1 MTAMNGLRYRRRTF
15 LQMSEHRGLIVAV
28 ATFVA
33 VFAILDLSLAQSFS
47 YFDASS
53 TAAAAVTLILAA
65 MGETIVLIS
74 GGMDL
79 SAGAVISLTNCLL
92 VVHMGNTLDSMLLWS
107 VIGIL
112 AGAAVG
118 LINAIFVVML
128 RIQPIV
134 VTLATMFMSHG
145 LTLLVMREPGGT
157 VQPSYTSF
165 FVGDAIPGVL
175 PMPVVVILFA
185 LLVWGVI
192 RASSFS
198 TRLYAIGSDE
208 EAARFKGLNVRPTRF
223 AVYVIAGAF
232 YGAAGVFLTAQTG
245 SGDPTVGPPMLLPIF
260 VAVVLGGTSFAGGRG
275 GCLGTAFGGLTLMLI
290 VNMLLV
296 LNVSTYYST
305 VIEGLLL
312 ILAVLGAS
320 VGRDS
325 PLWSFVR
332 YLRIKARARS
342 PKGTVDRAGGEGTRA
357 TRALRRDDSLPTE
370 AIRRWFTLHRD
381 KLRFILPSY
390 AAFVLILIAA
400 EIIFGGR
407 ISIGPFANSMLVLA
421 SFLAVLALGQGAV
434 VIAGGLDLSVPS
446 MITFAGVL
454 LTGMTLGVEAKE
466 IWAIPAVLALC
477 AGFGALSGIG
487 VVVLGISPFIMTLA
501 MNSILLGLSLVY
513 CNGTPQ
519 GTSPPVL
526 TWLMTGQIV
535 GVTPV
540 VIALVAFVVGAT
552 VLLSRTVFGRYLF
565 AVGNSPLVARFS
577 GVPVNRTLVSA
588 YALSGA
594 CSALVGLLL
603 VGFSGQAF
611 NDMGDPYL
619 LPSIAVVVVGGTLM
633 TGGRGHYLGM
643 FGGALLLTGLGT
655 ILSGSMMPIAVRDII
670 LGAVVLT
677 AVLALRERGNA

>member
-1 MTAMNGLRYRRRTF
+1 MTTETFRLRPKGAPK
-15 LQMSEHRGLIVAV
+15 LEEHRGLIVAIG
-28 ATFVA
+28 ALVA
-33 VFAILDLSLAQSFS
+33 VFVILDLSLSRGFS

-53 TAAAAVTLILAA
+53 TAAAAATLILAA
-65 MGETIVLIS
+65 IGETIVLIS

-79 SAGAVISLTNCLL
+79 SPGAVISLTNCLL
-92 VVHMGNTLDSMLLWS
+92 VVNMSDTFQSMALWS
-107 VIGIL
+107 VLGVL
-112 AGAAVG
+112 VGAATG
-118 LINAIFVVML
+118 LVNAFFIVVL

-134 VTLATMFMSHG
+134 VTLATMFIAHG

-157 VQPSYTSF
+157 VPQRYANF
-165 FVGDAIPGVL
+165 FMADAIPGVL
-175 PMPVVVILFA
+175 PMPFVVILFA
-185 LLVWGVI
+185 LLVWALI

-198 TRLYAIGSDE
+198 TRLYAIGSDD
-208 EAARFKGLNVRPTRF
+208 EAARYKGLNVPRARF
-223 AVYVIAGAF
+223 AVYFIAGGF

-260 VAVVLGGTSFAGGRG
+260 VAVVLGGTSFKGGRG
-275 GCLGTAFGGLTLMLI
+275 GCLGTAVGGLTVMLI

-296 LNVSTYYST
+296 LNISTYYST
-305 VIEGLLL
+305 TIEGLLL
-312 ILAVLGAS
+312 ILAVMGGS
-320 VGRDS
+320 IGRES
-325 PLWSFVR
+325 SLWTVIRLARIRLLSKTSKRDHWRVLKVWDGDRHAVR
-332 YLRIKARARS
+332 Y
-342 PKGTVDRAGGEGTRA
+342 DE
-357 TRALRRDDSLPTE
+357 SLPFS
-370 AIRRWFTLHRD
+370 AIGRWIALHRD

-390 AAFVLILIAA
+390 VAFLVIFVAA

-407 ISIGPFANSMLVLA
+407 ISIGPFFNSILVLT
-421 SFLAVLALGQGAV
+421 SFLAVLALGQGTV

-454 LTGMTLGVEAKE
+454 LTGMTLGGETNE
-466 IWAIPAVLALC
+466 IWAIPMVVALC
-477 AGFGALSGIG
+477 AGFGALSGVGIVSLG
-487 VVVLGISPFIMTLA
+487 VSPFIMTLA
-501 MNSILLGLSLVY
+501 MNGILFGLSLVY
-513 CNGTPQ
+513 CNGTPR

-526 TWLMTGQIV
+526 TWLMTGQIA
-535 GVTPV
+535 GITPV
-540 VIALVAFVVGAT
+540 VIALGFFAVAAT
-552 VLLSRTVFGRYLF
+552 LLLSRTVFGRYVF
-565 AVGNSPLVARFS
+565 AIGNSPLVARFA
-577 GVPVNRTLVSA
+577 GVPVNRTLIAV

-643 FGGALLLTGLGT
+643 FGGALLLTGLGA

-677 AVLALRERGNA
+677 AVIALRERAPS

>member
-1 MTAMNGLRYRRRTF
+1 MTSMNGLQRRRRAFTR
-15 LQMSEHRGLIVAV
+15 LEEHRGLIVAIF
-28 ATFVA
+28 TFVA
-33 VFAILDLSLAQSFS
+33 VFVVLDLSLAQSFS

-53 TAAAAVTLILAA
+53 TAAAAATLILAA
-65 MGETIVLIS
+65 IGETIVLIS

-79 SAGAVISLTNCLL
+79 SAGAVISLTNCLI
-92 VVHMGNTLDSMLLWS
+92 VVNMGTSPQSMLIWS
-107 VIGIL
+107 VVGVL
-112 AGAAVG
+112 VGAAIG
-118 LINAIFVVML
+118 LINAVFVVML

-134 VTLATMFMSHG
+134 VTLATMFMAHG

-157 VQPSYTSF
+157 VPQAYTNF

-175 PMPVVVILFA
+175 PMPAVIIVLA
-185 LLVWGVI
+185 LIVWMVI
-192 RASSFS
+192 RGSSFS

-223 AVYVIAGAF
+223 AVYLIAGAF
-232 YGAAGVFLTAQTG
+232 YGAAGVFLTAQTA

-260 VAVVLGGTSFAGGRG
+260 VAVVLGGTSFDGGRG
-275 GCLGTAFGGLTLMLI
+275 GCVGTAFGGLTLMLI

-296 LNVSTYYST
+296 LNVSTYYGT

-312 ILAVLGAS
+312 ILAVLGTS
-320 VGRDS
+320 IGRES
-325 PLWSFVR
+325 PLWTFIR
-332 YLRIKARARS
+332 YLQIKARS
-342 PKGTVDRAGGEGTRA
+342 
-357 TRALRRDDSLPTE
+357 RALARTIDRVANPSERNVRAPRHDDSLPAG
-370 AIRRWFTLHRD
+370 AIRRWIALNRD

-390 AAFVLILIAA
+390 AAFVLVLVAA
-400 EIIFGGR
+400 EVIFAGR
-407 ISIGPFANSMLVLA
+407 ISVGPFMNSMLVLT
-421 SFLAVLALGQGAV
+421 SFLAVLALGQGTV

-454 LTGMTLGVEAKE
+454 LTGMTLGAEAKE
-466 IWAIPAVLALC
+466 IWAIPAVLAIC

-501 MNSILLGLSLVY
+501 MNGILLGLSLVY
-513 CNGTPQ
+513 CNGTPR
-519 GTSPPVL
+519 GSSPPVL
-526 TWLMTGQIV
+526 TWLMTGQIA
-535 GVTPV
+535 GITPV
-540 VIALVAFVVGAT
+540 AIVLVVFVAGAT
-552 VLLSRTVFGRYLF
+552 LLLSRTVFGRYVF
-565 AVGNSPLVARFS
+565 AVGNSPLVARFAA
-577 GVPVNRTLVSA
+577 VPVNRTIVGA

-670 LGAVVLT
+670 LGAVVLV
-677 AVLALRERGNA
+677 AVIALRERAPS